1 MSGEADSNQHTAQLY
16 RNEAHIRS
24 KLSFTVGMPV
34 VTWGLLS
41 RGSGVAVWLLVFELY
56 LLNGKK
62 NQAQEAEAVAWAA
75 GRREHRNWEED

>member
-1 MSGEADSNQHTAQLY
+1 
-16 RNEAHIRS
+16 
-24 KLSFTVGMPV
+24 MPV